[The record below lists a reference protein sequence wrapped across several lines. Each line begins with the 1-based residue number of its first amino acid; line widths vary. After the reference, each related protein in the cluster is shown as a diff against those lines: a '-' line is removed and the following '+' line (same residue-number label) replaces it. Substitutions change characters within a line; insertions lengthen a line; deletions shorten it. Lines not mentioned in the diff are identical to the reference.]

1 MLLDRKRLDT
11 LVVDRSL
18 VGVELLRTHAE
29 DSPGQLDQLRQG
41 AHEDDATR
49 TMTGGVVPEPSST
62 DHLFGSA
69 FAEDHPY
76 GVMPQLA
83 DQEQCAVI
91 RPWRR
96 EATWGGGMMTG
107 AQRLTYEIRVRGELT
122 DALVAA
128 LRALNLHIEQANGT
142 ILVGVFRDQAELH
155 GALQAMQDFGVEL
168 VEVRQR

>member
-11 LVVDRSL
+11 VVVDRSL
-18 VGVELLRTHAE
+18 VGVELLRAHPE

-49 TMTGGVVPEPSST
+49 AEPGLGRSPVRVGITQRSPPRS
-62 DHLFGSA
+62 DASIS
-69 FAEDHPY
+69 
-76 GVMPQLA
+76 

-96 EATWGGGMMTG
+96 EATWGGGMTTG

-128 LRALNLHIEQANGT
+128 LQALNLHIEQTANGT